1 MTHFLKRLLPRPPLL
16 PGVFLI
22 LLMLTLPAC
31 KNIGL
36 GNTFGHVSA
45 TDFGAIGDG
54 TTLNTKSIQ
63 SAIDHIAAGGG
74 GTLVFPKGVFLSGA
88 IFLKPGVNLW
98 LDKNAVLKGS
108 TNLADFPKMK
118 TRIEG
123 QFIDWIPALVNAD
136 HCDHLRIIGTGTLDG
151 NGQIFYIAFW
161 HARRKNPDVTN
172 LAVERPRLVF
182 IQNSRDVEVQGIT
195 FHNSGFWNL
204 HLYHCENVT
213 VSDVRFEAPY
223 QKGTVPGPSTDG
235 IDIDSCQHVNVN
247 GCSFAVNDDCIGL
260 KGTKGPFAL
269 QDKSSPPIEHIRVSG
284 CTFQAGQGVV
294 TLGSEATVVNDVIVE
309 NCQVPGKIPLLRFK
323 LRPDTAQLYENIQ
336 YRNITL
342 TGSEDVFQDEIIAIK
357 PWTQFFDLK
366 GAPPPKSV
374 VKNMT
379 LSNIHGTFGSFGE
392 IEGAAGQTEISD
404 ITLEHIH
411 VNLSKDLTLHAH
423 GVKNLIVKD
432 VTVNGKPFAVKDGI
446 AKK

>member
-1 MTHFLKRLLPRPPLL
+1 MTHFHKRFLPRAPLL
-16 PGVFLI
+16 PGVLLI

-31 KNIGL
+31 SSLKTENSSRR
-36 GNTFGHVSA
+36 VPV
-45 TDFGAIGDG
+45 TDFGAVGDG

-63 SAIDHIAAGGG
+63 SAIDHLATNGG
-74 GTLVFPKGVFLSGA
+74 GTLVIPKGVFLSGA
-88 IFLKPGVNLW
+88 IFLKPGVNLS
-98 LDKNAVLKGS
+98 LDEAAVLKGS
-108 TNLADFPKMK
+108 TNITDFPKMK

-136 HCDHLRIIGTGTLDG
+136 HCDHLRITGSGTLDG
-151 NGQIFYIAFW
+151 DGRIFYAEFW

-172 LAVERPRLVF
+172 LAVERPRLMF
-182 IQNSRDVEVQGIT
+182 IENSGDVQVRGIT
-195 FHNSGFWNL
+195 LKDSGFWNL
-204 HLYHCENVT
+204 HLYHCENVEVADT
-213 VSDVRFEAPY
+213 HFEAPY

-235 IDIDSCQHVNVN
+235 MDIDSCQRVTVR

-269 QDKSSPPIEHIRVSG
+269 QDKSSPPIEHIRVIG
-284 CTFQAGQGVV
+284 CTFLAGQGVV

-309 NCQVPGKIPLLRFK
+309 NCQVTGKIPLARFK
-323 LRPDTAQLYENIQ
+323 IRPDTPQLYENIQ

-342 TGSEDVFQDEIIAIK
+342 SGTEDVFQDEIIAIK

-366 GAPPPKSV
+366 GATPPKSV
-374 VKNMT
+374 VKNIT

-392 IEGAAGQTEISD
+392 IEGAPGQTEISD
-404 ITLEHIH
+404 ITLENIH
-411 VNLSKDLTLHAH
+411 VNLKDPNLYAH
-423 GVKNLIVKD
+423 GVKNLIVRD